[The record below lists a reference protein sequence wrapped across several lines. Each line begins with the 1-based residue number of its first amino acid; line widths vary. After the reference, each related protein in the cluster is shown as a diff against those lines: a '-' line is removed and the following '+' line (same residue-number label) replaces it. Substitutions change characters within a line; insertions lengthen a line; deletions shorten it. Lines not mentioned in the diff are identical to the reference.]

1 MVQGV
6 ILDVDGTLVLSN
18 DAHAQAWIEAFAA
31 FGYDIPF
38 KKVRPLI
45 GMGGDHVIPELVPD
59 LNNEEGTGKA
69 IADHRKE
76 LVVNKFGPQLAPTP
90 GSRDLVQKMK
100 AMGLRLIIGSSASSK
115 ELSVLLKVAQVDDLV
130 QEKTSSDD
138 AESSKPDPD
147 LVEAALK
154 QLQLPPEQVVMLA
167 DTPYDV
173 ESASQAGVKVIALR
187 SGGFADEDL
196 SGAIAIYDN
205 PADLLA
211 QYDRS
216 PLAQTASIA

>member
-38 KKVRPLI
+38 EKVRPLI

>member
-38 KKVRPLI
+38 DKVRPLI

-59 LNNEEGTGKA
+59 LNKEEGIGKE
-69 IADHRKE
+69 IGDRRKE
-76 LVVNKFGPQLAPTP
+76 LVVNKFAPQLKPTP
-90 GSRDLVQKMK
+90 GSRELVQKMQ
-100 AMGLRLIIGSSASSK
+100 AMGLQLIIGSSASEK
-115 ELSVLLKVAQVDDLV
+115 ELAVLLKVAQVDDLV
-130 QEKTSSDD
+130 QEKTSADETD
-138 AESSKPDPD
+138 ASKPAPD
-147 LVEAALK
+147 IVYAALK
-154 QLQLPPEQVVMLA
+154 KLQLPSEQVIMLA

-173 ESASQAGVKVIALR
+173 ESAGQAGVKMIALR
-187 SGGFADEDL
+187 TGGFTDKDL
-196 SGAIAIYDN
+196 SGAIAIYND

-211 QYDRS
+211 HYDQS
-216 PLAQTASIA
+216 PLAQPASVS

>member
-38 KKVRPLI
+38 DKVRPLI

-59 LNNEEGTGKA
+59 LNKEEGIGKE
-69 IADHRKE
+69 IGDRRKE
-76 LVVNKFGPQLAPTP
+76 LVVNKFAPQLKPTP
-90 GSRDLVQKMK
+90 GSRELVQKMK
-100 AMGLRLIIGSSASSK
+100 EMGLKLIIGSSASSK

-130 QEKTSSDD
+130 QEQTSADD
-138 AESSKPDPD
+138 AESSKPSPD
-147 LVEAALK
+147 LVKAALK
-154 QLQLPPEQVVMLA
+154 QLQLPPEQVIMLA

-173 ESASQAGVKVIALR
+173 ESAGQAGVAVIALR
-187 SGGFADEDL
+187 SGGFSDQDL
-196 SGAIAIYDN
+196 SGSIAIYDD

-211 QYDRS
+211 HYDQS
-216 PLAQTASIA
+216 PLAQPATVS

>member
-1 MVQGV
+1 VVQGV

-38 KKVRPLI
+38 EKVRPLI

-187 SGGFADEDL
+187 SGGFADGDL
-196 SGAIAIYDN
+196 SGAIAIYDD
-205 PADLLA
+205 PAALLA
-211 QYDRS
+211 YYDQS
-216 PLAQTASIA
+216 PLAQTASVS

>member
-38 KKVRPLI
+38 EKVRPLI

-196 SGAIAIYDN
+196 SGAIAIYDD
-205 PADLLA
+205 PAALLA

>member
-31 FGYDIPF
+31 FGHDIPF
-38 KKVRPLI
+38 EKVRPLI
-45 GMGGDHVIPELVPD
+45 GMGGDHIIPQLVPD

-76 LVVNKFGPQLAPTP
+76 LVVNKFGPQLEPTS

-100 AMGLRLIIGSSASSK
+100 ATGLQLIIGSSASSK

-130 QEKTSSDD
+130 HEQTSSDD
-138 AESSKPDPD
+138 AESSKPAPD

-187 SGGFADEDL
+187 TGGFADEDL
-196 SGAIAIYDN
+196 SGAIAIYDD
-205 PADLLA
+205 PADLLT
-211 QYDRS
+211 QYDQS
-216 PLAQTASIA
+216 PLGQPVSVS